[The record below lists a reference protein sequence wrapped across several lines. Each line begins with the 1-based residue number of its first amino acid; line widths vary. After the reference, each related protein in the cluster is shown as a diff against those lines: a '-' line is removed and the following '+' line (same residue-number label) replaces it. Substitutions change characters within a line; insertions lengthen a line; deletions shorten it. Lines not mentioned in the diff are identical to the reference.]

1 MPGIIAIKPLRTNQL
16 VLGYLL
22 LAFLLLL
29 AFVCQAAPNFPALTG
44 RVVDQANVLSAQQ
57 ESALSAKLAEHER
70 KTSNQVVVVTLASL
84 EGYDISDYGYQ
95 LGRYWK
101 IGQKDL
107 NNGALLIV
115 APNERKVRIETGY
128 GLEGA
133 LPDVL
138 SNQIIQDEI
147 VPRFRN
153 GDTGGGIAAGTQAM
167 LDAIAGEYQASP
179 GQGRSGSPEQ
189 SEVIPVLFMLMFFG
203 LPLIMNW
210 LATATSTK
218 TRFVGPLLSV
228 VAGVATWFITHVI
241 TLAIFAAVFVAILFL
256 PRSGGGGGRGGGYWS
271 TGGGGFGGG
280 GFGGGGFSGG
290 GGGFGGGGASGSW

>member
-1 MPGIIAIKPLRTNQL
+1 MSGRPAIKTPRNDQL
-16 VLGYLL
+16 ALGYLFL
-22 LAFLLLL
+22 GFLLLL
-29 AFVCQAAPNFPALTG
+29 AFACQAAPNFPALTG

-57 ESALSAKLAEHER
+57 ESTLDAKLAEHER

-107 NNGALLIV
+107 NNGVLLIV

-138 SNQIIQDEI
+138 GNQIIQAEI

-153 GDTGGGIAAGTQAM
+153 GDTAGGIEVGTQAI

-179 GQGRSGSPEQ
+179 DQGRSSSPDQ
-189 SEVIPVLFMLMFFG
+189 SEVIPVLFMLLFFG

-210 LATATSTK
+210 LSTATSTK
-218 TRFVGPLLSV
+218 TRVVGPILSV
-228 VAGVATWFITHVI
+228 IAGVATWFITHI
-241 TLAIFAAVFVAILFL
+241 LTLAIFAAVFVAILFL

-280 GFGGGGFSGG
+280 FSGG